1 MSGIVYFPS
10 GGGNTSELYEGIGAG
25 SDGSG
30 TTITTGAGNTAGAYA
45 SGQLSAATAAA
56 WSGFDVTFT
65 SANSSANRYLV
76 SISVDGGSTTLVA
89 NLYVQPHAVT
99 SSSIGVVR
107 YSFPLQVAAG
117 ANIMVKAQSQ
127 NATQTLKCNMVGWV
141 TGATNPPGFTT
152 CTQLLAPDTT
162 NTRASSTSVAITTDA
177 TTWTQLVASTA
188 ATYGAFLV
196 ALSDNGVAPGTVQIC
211 RSRLGVGAAAS
222 EVTARGFQFGVGTS
236 GALCPRAASPLIE
249 QSIASTS
256 RLSMNI
262 QAAVADATLMPQVM
276 AFS

>member
-1 MSGIVYFPS
+1 MSGIVYFPG
-10 GGGNTSELYEGIGAG
+10 GGGNTNSLYEGVGAG

-30 TTITTGAGNTAGAYA
+30 TTITTGAANTAGAYA
-45 SGQLSAATAAA
+45 SGELTAATAAA
-56 WSGFDVTFT
+56 WWGFDVTFT
-65 SANSSANRYLV
+65 SASSSANRYLV
-76 SISVDGGSTTLVA
+76 SISIDGGATTLVS

-107 YSFPLQVAAG
+107 CAFPLQVPAG
-117 ANIMVKAQSQ
+117 SNIMVKAQAQ

-141 TGATNPPGFTT
+141 AGSANAPGFTT
-152 CTQLLAPDTT
+152 CTQLLTPDTT
-162 NTRASSTSVAITTDA
+162 NTRASSTSVAVTTDA

-188 ATYGAFLV
+188 ANYGAFLV
-196 ALSDNGVAPGTVQIC
+196 VLSDNGVAPGTVQIC
-211 RSRLGVGAAAS
+211 RSRLGLGAAAS
-222 EVTARGFQFGVGTS
+222 EATVRGFQFGVGTS

-249 QSIASTS
+249 QAISAGG

-262 QAAVADATLMPQVM
+262 QGGVADATLLPQIL